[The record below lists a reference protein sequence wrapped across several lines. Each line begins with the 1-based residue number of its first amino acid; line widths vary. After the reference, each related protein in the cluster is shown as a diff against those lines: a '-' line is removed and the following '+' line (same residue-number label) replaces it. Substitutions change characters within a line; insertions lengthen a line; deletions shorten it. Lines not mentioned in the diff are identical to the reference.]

1 MLMFDSKESILQS
14 RRSRNHSSGWDW
26 ETAHKFL
33 KDAKR
38 VQHICSKATV
48 KLNFAECYVAPKFSK
63 SWVLYDILQRMHAR
77 KERTART
84 EMDGKMKI

>member
-1 MLMFDSKESILQS
+1 MLIFDSKESILQS

-38 VQHICSKATV
+38 VQHVRKPPSA
-48 KLNFAECYVAPKFSK
+48 KLNFAECHVAPKAPII
-63 SWVLYDILQRMHAR
+63 WVLYDILQRMHAR